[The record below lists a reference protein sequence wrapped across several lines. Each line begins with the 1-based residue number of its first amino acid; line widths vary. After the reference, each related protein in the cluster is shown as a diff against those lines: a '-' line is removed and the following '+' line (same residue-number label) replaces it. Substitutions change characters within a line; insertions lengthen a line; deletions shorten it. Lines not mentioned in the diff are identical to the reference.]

1 MIYRNIKDLKNSE
14 HLINLI
20 VQVTQQ
26 PRQFSPPI
34 QATDFPTKLLRLEFE
49 CSSLS
54 YYTEIDAVCL
64 LGTLDP
70 ISPSARATA
79 LLPPPS
85 QQRWVVACCVVECC

>member
-1 MIYRNIKDLKNSE
+1 MSQTKNVNR
-14 HLINLI
+14 LWGGRGDGQPN
-20 VQVTQQ
+20 Q

-34 QATDFPTKLLRLEFE
+34 QPTDFPTRQIRLEFDQT
-49 CSSLS
+49 CLP

-79 LLPPPS
+79 MLPPPS

>member
-1 MIYRNIKDLKNSE
+1 MCVCVC
-14 HLINLI
+14 

-79 LLPPPS
+79 MLPPPS

>member
-1 MIYRNIKDLKNSE
+1 MIE
-14 HLINLI
+14 
-20 VQVTQQ
+20 QVTQQ

-79 LLPPPS
+79 MLPPPS
-85 QQRWVVACCVVECC
+85 QLSSAPHFLRHLKNLPLQSADP

>member
-1 MIYRNIKDLKNSE
+1 M
-14 HLINLI
+14 I

-79 LLPPPS
+79 MLPPPS
-85 QQRWVVACCVVECC
+85 QQRWAVGCFCDVALIKVVDFCIKKNIKLV

>member
-1 MIYRNIKDLKNSE
+1 M
-14 HLINLI
+14 I

-79 LLPPPS
+79 MLPPPS
-85 QQRWVVACCVVECC
+85 QQSWAVGCCCVVACC